1 MGSDMLGIAFV
12 VLVIGGLGSLYG
24 SVAAGLVVGVV
35 QSLMTIAFPAAS
47 TAIIYAV
54 MIGILLFRP
63 QGLFG
68 ER

>member
-1 MGSDMLGIAFV
+1 
-12 VLVIGGLGSLYG
+12 
-24 SVAAGLVVGVV
+24 
-35 QSLMTIAFPAAS
+35 MTIAFPAAS